1 MTNREIRNDLA
12 RSLLGA
18 GVTVGLVTDAIR
30 QRVEPAV
37 FSAKENALLH
47 ATFAQVGRLGEALV
61 RCGEVIGRGRG
72 DEV

>member
-37 FSAKENALLH
+37 FSAKENACSTRH
-47 ATFAQVGRLGEALV
+47 SPKWVDWARPS
-61 RCGEVIGRGRG
+61 
-72 DEV
+72 